1 MMEKKVPG
9 FCVEVLEALQIFGL
23 NYSSIEEFEDGRELR
38 EMLKK
43 KIIQIQKERLV
54 AEMMADSKTDRLL
67 LHNFHFDGNVK
78 SYLLE
83 LPFEEARAVFMLRS
97 RMFPTKDNFK
107 GRWGTECVYCGGM
120 ESDIHLFSCAG
131 YSDLLGDVD
140 FDLFMTLDTSTEEL
154 GVCARKLLKVKERL
168 ETFNSSNKKEKL
180 ETSD

>member
-1 MMEKKVPG
+1 
-9 FCVEVLEALQIFGL
+9 
-23 NYSSIEEFEDGRELR
+23 
-38 EMLKK
+38 MLKK

-107 GRWGTECVYCGGM
+107 GRWGLNV
-120 ESDIHLFSCAG
+120 
-131 YSDLLGDVD
+131 
-140 FDLFMTLDTSTEEL
+140 STAEEWRAIFIYFHVL
-154 GVCARKLLKVKERL
+154 VTVIY
-168 ETFNSSNKKEKL
+168 
-180 ETSD
+180 